1 MGDYPAPTSA
11 LSDKPNLNE
20 TLLSWKGPSHPFK
33 KRTKMF
39 YQTVAALTFL
49 FVVIV
54 FFLHEFLLIG
64 VILSIAFV
72 VYVMSSMPPVEVE
85 HTITPLGV
93 EHAGR
98 LFRWNE
104 LAAFWFEK
112 KWGNTILIIQT
123 RIPFPSQIRAV
134 LTEEN
139 QKGRVED
146 IIGRYLFHVEKPPKT
161 VVDQLSDWLSEKIP
175 LEKEASS

>member
-1 MGDYPAPTSA
+1 MVDHPATSA
-11 LSDKPNLNE
+11 LTDKPNLNE

-39 YQTVAALTFL
+39 YQTVAALTLL

-64 VILSIAFV
+64 VILSVAFV
-72 VYVMSSMPPVEVE
+72 VYVVSTIPPVEVK
-85 HTITPLGV
+85 HTITPLGID
-93 EHAGR
+93 HAGH

-112 KWGNTILIIQT
+112 KWGYTTLIIQT
-123 RIPFPSQIRAV
+123 KYAYPAQVRAV
-134 LTEEN
+134 LTEESP
-139 QKGRVED
+139 KEKVED
-146 IIGRYLFHVEKPPKT
+146 IVGRYLFHLEKPPKT
-161 VVDQLSDWLSEKIP
+161 WVDRLSDWLGEKIP
-175 LEKEASS
+175 LESAT

>member
-1 MGDYPAPTSA
+1 MTDNPATSA
-11 LSDKPNLNE
+11 LVNKPNLNE

-39 YQTVAALTFL
+39 YQTILALTFL

-64 VILSIAFV
+64 VILSVAFV
-72 VYVMSSMPPVEVE
+72 VYVISSMPPVEVE

-93 EHAGR
+93 EHAGH

-112 KWGNTILIIQT
+112 KWDYTILIIQT
-123 RIPFPSQIRAV
+123 RIPFPSQVRAV
-134 LTEEN
+134 LTEESP
-139 QKGRVED
+139 KGKVED
-146 IIGRYLFHVEKPPKT
+146 IVGRYLFHIEKPPRT
-161 VVDQLSDWLSEKIP
+161 VVDRFSDWLGEKIP
-175 LEKEASS
+175 LEKETSS